1 MGGCCAKC
9 SELRKAQPG
18 PGGIRP
24 EDLEDEVECKSE
36 DSKEIALESEVEET
50 EEELRQQI
58 QEVLAETGRSLRR
71 GRTLAMREAINA
83 AKKRQVPKGV
93 IQEAEKLLEDHVLRH
108 RRAELEAKAA
118 KYLAQS
124 QDLEECS
131 ELLEEAEKCKCPEL
145 QRRLKHRLEELQITR
160 PLTPEEVTRAETC
173 VRQSCLRFLELA
185 AADAGR
191 EVLVLNLDA
200 GDKSSGS
207 LHLDAPLQNLTLK
220 QTLDEGVRTQGCRL
234 ATLSASLAQDDRQ
247 VREQRGFLELEH
259 GERHHCVA
267 VHCEVNGKRRIWCF
281 VEPSTSARDH
291 LLEAL
296 RVLSYKDEAEE
307 VEDD

>member
-93 IQEAEKLLEDHVLRH
+93 IQ
-108 RRAELEAKAA
+108 
-118 KYLAQS
+118 
-124 QDLEECS
+124 
-131 ELLEEAEKCKCPEL
+131 
-145 QRRLKHRLEELQITR
+145 
-160 PLTPEEVTRAETC
+160 
-173 VRQSCLRFLELA
+173 
-185 AADAGR
+185 
-191 EVLVLNLDA
+191 
-200 GDKSSGS
+200 
-207 LHLDAPLQNLTLK
+207 
-220 QTLDEGVRTQGCRL
+220 
-234 ATLSASLAQDDRQ
+234 
-247 VREQRGFLELEH
+247 
-259 GERHHCVA
+259 
-267 VHCEVNGKRRIWCF
+267 
-281 VEPSTSARDH
+281 
-291 LLEAL
+291 
-296 RVLSYKDEAEE
+296 
-307 VEDD
+307 